1 MKILLPLSTPF
12 EKKYDQIMVKILGK
26 TFYKRKGEKFMTD
39 KMFENNQVSIV
50 GEIVSEFTY
59 SHEVYGEGFYMME
72 VSVKRLSD
80 FVDYIPVMVSERI
93 IDVESDMVGQSVYIS
108 GQFRSFNRH
117 EERKNRLVLSVF
129 AREIELLE
137 PEEEEEGNQIFL
149 DGYICK
155 EAIYRKTP
163 LGREIADLLVAV
175 NRSYGKSDYIPCIC
189 WGRNA
194 RFASGFEVGTHVQIW
209 GRIQSREY
217 VKKISETK
225 VEQRT
230 AYEVSVSK
238 IEI

>member
-1 MKILLPLSTPF
+1 MNGKNTF
-12 EKKYDQIMVKILGK
+12 EKNILQKEGRKI
-26 TFYKRKGEKFMTD
+26 FMAD
-39 KMFENNQVSIV
+39 KMFENNQVSII
-50 GEIVSEFTY
+50 GEIVSDFQY

-72 VSVKRLSD
+72 VSVRRLSD

-93 IDVESDMVGQSVYIS
+93 IDVEADYIGQLVYIS

-129 AREIELLE
+129 ARELE
-137 PEEEEEGNQIFL
+137 ILDPDCDEDAGNQRFL

-194 RFASGFEVGTHVQIW
+194 RFAAGFEVGTHVQIW
-209 GRIQSREY
+209 GRIQSRDY
-217 VKKISETK
+217 VKKLSETQ